1 MNFHFD
7 GAVAE
12 MYGVDGAVFIS
23 RLQFWIEKNAANDR
37 HYHEGRYWTYNS
49 LRAMEKLFPFWSRRQ
64 IERIV
69 KNLKDKGVLLTANYA
84 RDSYDRTLFYA
95 LDESKLPISPFGG
108 DLSPN
113 GDTPLSPN
121 GDNLSPNGDNLSPNG
136 EMINE
141 QLKTNIREEEDKAN
155 KPEISNKPQQLADRY
170 NAICTNLPRVVRLT
184 DKRRRAVRLIHDKG
198 YTPEQLDEAFRRA
211 QASSFCAGQNDR
223 HWKADFDW
231 LLNENNLVKVLEGKY
246 DNPAAAKP
254 PRKKAEEVEEW

>member
-113 GDTPLSPN
+113 GD
-121 GDNLSPNGDNLSPNG
+121 NLSPNG

-141 QLKTNIREEEDKAN
+141 QLKTHIREEEDKAN

-198 YTPEQLDEAFRRA
+198 YTPEQLDEVFRKA
-211 QASSFCAGQNDR
+211 QASSFCTGQNDR

-231 LLNENNLVKVLEGKY
+231 LLNESNLVKVLEGKY

-254 PRKKAEEVEEW
+254 LRKKAEEVEEW

>member
-113 GDTPLSPN
+113 GEMDLPDN
-121 GDNLSPNGDNLSPNG
+121 GNDISPNG
-136 EMINE
+136 EIIKE
-141 QLKTNIREEEDKAN
+141 QNNTQIEEE
-155 KPEISNKPQQLADRY
+155 SNKTKISKAQQVVDRY

-184 DKRRRAVRLIHDKG
+184 DKRRRAVRLIYGKG
-198 YTPEQLDEAFRRA
+198 YTPEQLDEVFRKA
-211 QASSFCAGQNDR
+211 QSSSFCGGQNDR

-231 LLNENNLVKVLEGKY
+231 LLNESNLVKVLEGKY

>member
-113 GDTPLSPN
+113 GD
-121 GDNLSPNGDNLSPNG
+121 NLSPNG

-141 QLKTNIREEEDKAN
+141 QLKTHIREEEDKAN

>member
-113 GDTPLSPN
+113 GD
-121 GDNLSPNGDNLSPNG
+121 NLSPNG

-141 QLKTNIREEEDKAN
+141 QLKTHIREEEDKAN

-170 NAICTNLPRVVRLT
+170 NAICTSLPKVVRLT
-184 DKRRRAVRLIHDKG
+184 DKRRRAVRLIYGKG
-198 YTPEQLDEAFRRA
+198 YTPEQLDEVFRKA
-211 QASSFCAGQNDR
+211 QASSFCTGQNDR

-231 LLNENNLVKVLEGKY
+231 LLNESNLVKVLEGKY

-254 PRKKAEEVEEW
+254 PEKGGGRKWLK

>member
-113 GDTPLSPN
+113 GDTPCH
-121 GDNLSPNGDNLSPNG
+121 
-136 EMINE
+136 
-141 QLKTNIREEEDKAN
+141 QTVTTCHR
-155 KPEISNKPQQLADRY
+155 
-170 NAICTNLPRVVRLT
+170 T
-184 DKRRRAVRLIHDKG
+184 
-198 YTPEQLDEAFRRA
+198 
-211 QASSFCAGQNDR
+211 
-223 HWKADFDW
+223 
-231 LLNENNLVKVLEGKY
+231 VK
-246 DNPAAAKP
+246 
-254 PRKKAEEVEEW
+254 

>member
-1 MNFHFD
+1 MR
-7 GAVAE
+7 
-12 MYGVDGAVFIS
+12 M
-23 RLQFWIEKNAANDR
+23 
-37 HYHEGRYWTYNS
+37 
-49 LRAMEKLFPFWSRRQ
+49 PFWSRRQ

-84 RDSYDRTLFYA
+84 RDSHDRTLFYA

-108 DLSPN
+108 EVSPF
-113 GDTPLSPN
+113 GDTTLSR
-121 GDNLSPNGDNLSPNG
+121 NGDNLSPNG

-141 QLKTNIREEEDKAN
+141 QLKTQIREEEDKAN

-246 DNPAAAKP
+246 DNLAAAKP

>member
-23 RLQFWIEKNAANDR
+23 RLQFWIEKNEANDR

-113 GDTPLSPN
+113 G
-121 GDNLSPNGDNLSPNG
+121 

-141 QLKTNIREEEDKAN
+141 QLKTHIREEEDKAN

-170 NAICTNLPRVVRLT
+170 NAICTNLPKVVRLT
-184 DKRRRAVRLIHDKG
+184 DKRRRAVRLIYDKG
-198 YTPEQLDEAFRRA
+198 YTPEQLDEVFRKA
-211 QASSFCAGQNDR
+211 QASSFCTGQNDR

-231 LLNENNLVKVLEGKY
+231 LLNESNLVKVLEGKY

-254 PRKKAEEVEEW
+254 PEKGGGRKWLK

>member
-113 GDTPLSPN
+113 GDNP
-121 GDNLSPNGDNLSPNG
+121 LSPNG

-141 QLKTNIREEEDKAN
+141 QLKTHIREEEDKAN

-254 PRKKAEEVEEW
+254 PEKGGGRKWLK

>member
-113 GDTPLSPN
+113 G
-121 GDNLSPNGDNLSPNG
+121 

-141 QLKTNIREEEDKAN
+141 QLKTHIREEDDKAN

-170 NAICTNLPRVVRLT
+170 NAICTSLPKVVRLT

-198 YTPEQLDEAFRRA
+198 YTPEQLDEVFRKA
-211 QASSFCAGQNDR
+211 QSSSFCTGQNDR

-231 LLNENNLVKVLEGKY
+231 LLNESNLVKVLEGKY
-246 DNPAAAKP
+246 DNPAATKP
-254 PRKKAEEVEEW
+254 PEKGGGRKWLK

>member
-113 GDTPLSPN
+113 GD
-121 GDNLSPNGDNLSPNG
+121 NLSPNG

-141 QLKTNIREEEDKAN
+141 QLKTQIREEEDKAN

-198 YTPEQLDEAFRRA
+198 YTPEQLDEVFRKA
-211 QASSFCAGQNDR
+211 QESSFCTGQNDR

-231 LLNENNLVKVLEGKY
+231 LLNESNLVKVLEGKY

>member
-113 GDTPLSPN
+113 G
-121 GDNLSPNGDNLSPNG
+121 

-141 QLKTNIREEEDKAN
+141 QLKTHIREEEDKAN

-246 DNPAAAKP
+246 NNPAAAKP
-254 PRKKAEEVEEW
+254 PEKGGGRKWLK

>member
-69 KNLKDKGVLLTANYA
+69 KNLKDRGVLLTANYA

-113 GDTPLSPN
+113 GDTT
-121 GDNLSPNGDNLSPNG
+121 LSPNG

-141 QLKTNIREEEDKAN
+141 QLKTQIKEEEDKAN

-170 NAICTNLPRVVRLT
+170 NAICTSLPRVVRLT

-254 PRKKAEEVEEW
+254 PEKGGGRKWLK

>member
-113 GDTPLSPN
+113 G
-121 GDNLSPNGDNLSPNG
+121 

-141 QLKTNIREEEDKAN
+141 QLKTHIREEEDKAN

-211 QASSFCAGQNDR
+211 QSSSFCAGQNDR

-254 PRKKAEEVEEW
+254 PEKGGGRKWLK

>member
-113 GDTPLSPN
+113 GDNPLSPN
-121 GDNLSPNGDNLSPNG
+121 GDNMSPNG

-141 QLKTNIREEEDKAN
+141 QLKTQIREEEDKAN

-170 NAICTNLPRVVRLT
+170 NAICTNLPT
-184 DKRRRAVRLIHDKG
+184 DGQAPPSGAPDLRQGLHAGAARRGVPQGAG
-198 YTPEQLDEAFRRA
+198 EQLLHRPERPP
-211 QASSFCAGQNDR
+211 
-223 HWKADFDW
+223 
-231 LLNENNLVKVLEGKY
+231 LESGL
-246 DNPAAAKP
+246 
-254 PRKKAEEVEEW
+254 

>member
-113 GDTPLSPN
+113 G
-121 GDNLSPNGDNLSPNG
+121 

-141 QLKTNIREEEDKAN
+141 QLKTQIREEEDKAN

-246 DNPAAAKP
+246 DNPAATKP
-254 PRKKAEEVEEW
+254 PEKGGGRKWLK

>member
-113 GDTPLSPN
+113 GDTT
-121 GDNLSPNGDNLSPNG
+121 LSPNGDNLSPNG

-141 QLKTNIREEEDKAN
+141 QLKTQIKEEEDKAN
-155 KPEISNKPQQLADRY
+155 KTKISKAQQVVDRY

-254 PRKKAEEVEEW
+254 PEKGGGRKWLK

>member
-113 GDTPLSPN
+113 GDT
-121 GDNLSPNGDNLSPNG
+121 LSPNG

-141 QLKTNIREEEDKAN
+141 QLKTHIREEEDKAN

-184 DKRRRAVRLIHDKG
+184 DKRRRAVRLIYGKG
-198 YTPEQLDEAFRRA
+198 YTPEQLDEVFRKA
-211 QASSFCAGQNDR
+211 QASSFCTGLNDR

-231 LLNENNLVKVLEGKY
+231 LLNESNLVKVLEGKY

-254 PRKKAEEVEEW
+254 PEKGGGRKWLK

>member
-84 RDSYDRTLFYA
+84 RDRYDRTLFYA

-113 GDTPLSPN
+113 G
-121 GDNLSPNGDNLSPNG
+121 

-141 QLKTNIREEEDKAN
+141 QLKTHIREEEDKAN

-170 NAICTNLPRVVRLT
+170 NAICTSLPKVVRLT
-184 DKRRRAVRLIHDKG
+184 DKRRRAVRLIYDKG
-198 YTPEQLDEAFRRA
+198 YTPEQLDEVFRKA
-211 QASSFCAGQNDR
+211 QSSSFCTGQNDR

-231 LLNENNLVKVLEGKY
+231 LLNESNLVKVLEGKY

-254 PRKKAEEVEEW
+254 PEKGGGRKWLK

>member
-113 GDTPLSPN
+113 GD
-121 GDNLSPNGDNLSPNG
+121 NLSPNG

-141 QLKTNIREEEDKAN
+141 QLKTQIKEEEDKAN

-254 PRKKAEEVEEW
+254 PEKGGGRKWLK

>member
-23 RLQFWIEKNAANDR
+23 RLQFWIEKNEANDR

-113 GDTPLSPN
+113 G
-121 GDNLSPNGDNLSPNG
+121 

-141 QLKTNIREEEDKAN
+141 QLKTHIREEEDKAN

-170 NAICTNLPRVVRLT
+170 NAICTSLPKVVRLT
-184 DKRRRAVRLIHDKG
+184 DKRRRAVRLIYDKG
-198 YTPEQLDEAFRRA
+198 YTPEQLDEVFRKA
-211 QASSFCAGQNDR
+211 QASSFCTGQNDR

-231 LLNENNLVKVLEGKY
+231 LLNESNLVKVLEGKY

-254 PRKKAEEVEEW
+254 PEKGGGRKWLK

>member
-113 GDTPLSPN
+113 GDNP
-121 GDNLSPNGDNLSPNG
+121 LSPNGDNLSPNG

-141 QLKTNIREEEDKAN
+141 QLKTHIREEEDKAN
-155 KPEISNKPQQLADRY
+155 KTKISKAQQVVDRY

-198 YTPEQLDEAFRRA
+198 YTPEQLDEVFRKS
-211 QASSFCAGQNDR
+211 QASSFCTGQNDR

-231 LLNENNLVKVLEGKY
+231 LLNESNLVKVLEGKY

-254 PRKKAEEVEEW
+254 PEKGGGRKWLK

>member
-84 RDSYDRTLFYA
+84 RDTHDRTLFYA

-113 GDTPLSPN
+113 G
-121 GDNLSPNGDNLSPNG
+121 

-141 QLKTNIREEEDKAN
+141 QLKTHIREEEDKAN

-170 NAICTNLPRVVRLT
+170 NAICTSLPRVVRLT

-198 YTPEQLDEAFRRA
+198 YTPEQLDEVFRKA
-211 QASSFCAGQNDR
+211 QSSSFCTGQNDR

-231 LLNENNLVKVLEGKY
+231 LLNESNLVKVLEGKY
-246 DNPAAAKP
+246 DNPAEAKPDKP
-254 PRKKAEEVEEW
+254 PRRRKEETEVW

>member
-113 GDTPLSPN
+113 GD
-121 GDNLSPNGDNLSPNG
+121 NLSPNG

-141 QLKTNIREEEDKAN
+141 QLKTHIREEEDKAN
-155 KPEISNKPQQLADRY
+155 KPEISNKPQQRADRY

-211 QASSFCAGQNDR
+211 QSSSFCAGQNDR

>member
-113 GDTPLSPN
+113 GD
-121 GDNLSPNGDNLSPNG
+121 NLSPNG

-141 QLKTNIREEEDKAN
+141 QLKTHIREEEDKAN

-170 NAICTNLPRVVRLT
+170 NAICTSLPKVVRLT

>member
-113 GDTPLSPN
+113 GDK
-121 GDNLSPNGDNLSPNG
+121 LSPNG

-141 QLKTNIREEEDKAN
+141 QLKTHIREEEDKAN
-155 KPEISNKPQQLADRY
+155 KPETSNKPQQLADRY
-170 NAICTNLPRVVRLT
+170 NAICTSLPKVVRLT
-184 DKRRRAVRLIHDKG
+184 DKRRRAVRLIYGKG
-198 YTPEQLDEAFRRA
+198 YTPEQLDEVFRKA
-211 QASSFCAGQNDR
+211 QSSSFCTGQNDR

-231 LLNENNLVKVLEGKY
+231 LLNESNLVKVLEGKY

>member
-113 GDTPLSPN
+113 G
-121 GDNLSPNGDNLSPNG
+121 

-141 QLKTNIREEEDKAN
+141 QLKTHIREEEDKAN

-170 NAICTNLPRVVRLT
+170 NAICTSLPKVVRLT
-184 DKRRRAVRLIHDKG
+184 DKRRRAVRLIYGKG
-198 YTPEQLDEAFRRA
+198 YTPEQLDEVFRKA
-211 QASSFCAGQNDR
+211 QASSFCTGQNDR

-231 LLNENNLVKVLEGKY
+231 LLNESNLVKVLEGKY

-254 PRKKAEEVEEW
+254 PEKGGGRKWLK

>member
-113 GDTPLSPN
+113 GD
-121 GDNLSPNGDNLSPNG
+121 NLSPNG

-141 QLKTNIREEEDKAN
+141 QLKTHIREEEDKAN

-170 NAICTNLPRVVRLT
+170 NAICTNLPKVVRLT

>member
-84 RDSYDRTLFYA
+84 RDSHDRTLFYA

-113 GDTPLSPN
+113 GDTTLSR
-121 GDNLSPNGDNLSPNG
+121 NGDNLSPNG

-141 QLKTNIREEEDKAN
+141 QLKTHIREEEDKAN

-170 NAICTNLPRVVRLT
+170 NAICTSLPKVVRLT
-184 DKRRRAVRLIHDKG
+184 DKRRRAVRLIYGKG
-198 YTPEQLDEAFRRA
+198 YTPEQLDEVFRKA
-211 QASSFCAGQNDR
+211 QASSFCTGQNDR

-254 PRKKAEEVEEW
+254 PKKGGEELKWLI

>member
-84 RDSYDRTLFYA
+84 RDSHDRTLFYA

-113 GDTPLSPN
+113 GDK
-121 GDNLSPNGDNLSPNG
+121 LSPNG

-141 QLKTNIREEEDKAN
+141 QLKTQIREEEDKAN
-155 KPEISNKPQQLADRY
+155 KPEISNKPQQLADQY
-170 NAICTNLPRVVRLT
+170 NAICTSLPKVVRLT

-254 PRKKAEEVEEW
+254 PEKGGGRKWLK

>member
-113 GDTPLSPN
+113 GD
-121 GDNLSPNGDNLSPNG
+121 NLSPNG

-141 QLKTNIREEEDKAN
+141 QLKTHIREEEDKAN

-184 DKRRRAVRLIHDKG
+184 DKRRRAVRLIYDKG
-198 YTPEQLDEAFRRA
+198 YTPEQLDEVFRKA
-211 QASSFCAGQNDR
+211 QASSFCTGLNDR

-231 LLNENNLVKVLEGKY
+231 LLNESNLVKVLEGKY

>member
-84 RDSYDRTLFYA
+84 RDSHDRTLFYA

-113 GDTPLSPN
+113 G
-121 GDNLSPNGDNLSPNG
+121 

-141 QLKTNIREEEDKAN
+141 QLKTQIREEEDKAN

-254 PRKKAEEVEEW
+254 PEKGGGRKWLK

>member
-84 RDSYDRTLFYA
+84 RDSHDRTLFYA

-113 GDTPLSPN
+113 G
-121 GDNLSPNGDNLSPNG
+121 

-141 QLKTNIREEEDKAN
+141 QLKTQIKEEEDKAN

-170 NAICTNLPRVVRLT
+170 NAICTSLPKVVRLT

-211 QASSFCAGQNDR
+211 QASSFCTGQNDR

-246 DNPAAAKP
+246 DNPAEAKP
-254 PRKKAEEVEEW
+254 PEKGGGRKWLK